1 MPTLTKSFI
10 VEHLIE
16 KNGYDRTQATD
27 TINEILEIIK
37 EKLSAGEDVMISG
50 FGKFSVKDK
59 SERIGRNPTT
69 NKPMTLPERRVVTF
83 KSAGKL
89 REKLNQL

>member
-16 KNGYDRTQATD
+16 KNGYNRTQAVD
-27 TINEILEIIK
+27 TVNSILEIIK
-37 EKLSAGEDVMISG
+37 ERLASGEDVMISG
-50 FGKFSVKDK
+50 FGKFCVNDK
-59 SERIGRNPTT
+59 SERIGRNPAT
-69 NKPMTLPERRVVTF
+69 NEAMTIPAKRVVTF

-89 REKLNQL
+89 KEKLNK